1 MLSDFL
7 IKKNFKMQAI
17 LKSGLVNQN
26 VNGYY
31 DMYYNRIMFPLWNLN
46 GQVVGFSGRI
56 YDTNDSSKYINTKE
70 TDIFKKE
77 NFLYNFHRAK
87 DEARRV
93 DTIII
98 MEGFMDVIRA
108 YTVGIKNVVAT
119 MGTAVTKNQAL
130 LIKRMA
136 KKCCTLFRW

>member
-1 MLSDFL
+1 
-7 IKKNFKMQAI
+7 MQAI

-77 NFLYNFHRAK
+77 NFC
-87 DEARRV
+87 
-93 DTIII
+93 IISI
-98 MEGFMDVIRA
+98 GPKMRLEE
-108 YTVGIKNVVAT
+108 
-119 MGTAVTKNQAL
+119 
-130 LIKRMA
+130 LIP
-136 KKCCTLFRW
+136 

>member
-1 MLSDFL
+1 M
-7 IKKNFKMQAI
+7 
-17 LKSGLVNQN
+17 
-26 VNGYY
+26 
-31 DMYYNRIMFPLWNLN
+31 
-46 GQVVGFSGRI
+46 
-56 YDTNDSSKYINTKE
+56 
-70 TDIFKKE
+70 
-77 NFLYNFHRAK
+77 YNFHRAK

-136 KKCCTLFRW
+136 KMLYFVSMVIVLVARQQCHVVKF